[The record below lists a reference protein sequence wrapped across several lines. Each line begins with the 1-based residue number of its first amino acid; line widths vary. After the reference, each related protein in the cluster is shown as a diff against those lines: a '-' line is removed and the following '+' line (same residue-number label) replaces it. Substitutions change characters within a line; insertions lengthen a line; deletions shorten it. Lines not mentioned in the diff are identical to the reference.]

1 MSGVAAFRLRLY
13 EPPAAELRRTV
24 EGDVPRWVR
33 RLYQSYG
40 ADVGDAPLSASVE
53 ALAEGLGQ
61 RLQLLAMAVRKMERR
76 GWSVAVEGD
85 RLLVASGLTRE
96 ETVAALEADG
106 VWTVVRELAVRD
118 GPEPVA
124 WL

>member
-1 MSGVAAFRLRLY
+1 MAAFRLRLY
-13 EPPAAELRRTV
+13 DRPAEELRWTV

-53 ALAEGLGQ
+53 ALAEGLGE
-61 RLQLLAMAVRKMERR
+61 RLQLLALALRKMERR
-76 GWSVAVEGD
+76 GWSVVLEGD
-85 RLLVASGLTRE
+85 CLLVASDLTRQA
-96 ETVAALEADG
+96 TVAALQADG
-106 VWTVVRELAVRD
+106 VWTVVRELALGA